1 MYEENASTN
10 PHLNIE
16 SSVNTPVTSGVK
28 ATPNI
33 KDIKTAN
40 LDDIVNEYN
49 RVGSSFVD
57 MGQALTKDIDT
68 RQQLLVGNDYAKDS
82 TGLYNYQRHYQ
93 APTTSAA
100 NQVRQVG
107 TNLALQEGQRRAQE
121 AAQKRLESAQNRY
134 NKYQQYQA
142 SLRAQQAAAAARQA
156 NNKSN
161 SVKVNGVTVS
171 AQFLKD
177 KGLSVSDIQS
187 WDSHKLMTAVKDY
200 TLEATGMNDNKGSLW
215 QDKSQWEASKQAT
228 GAHKTKEQFTA
239 EAGGNKAVGLAKWR
253 EQEDK
258 KTAHYINAKAQAMG
272 YLDPENNV
280 GDDLYAYAKNTAN
293 TVIKLAKEGQ
303 SEDNIQKALESNK
316 FTVTATPYRNLVNS
330 LNKIDTTLA
339 EISNGGKSSNGFTAF
354 TTGVNS
360 IVNYIGNNPEKLM
373 DAQKMIR
380 GAIAEAEKSGKTE
393 KEKGEIAL
401 NFLSSKAIEDGNLVG
416 LRKGGHDEA
425 LKAKVDKTQNPF
437 DNVKYRTWA
446 DLMLMY
452 DFSRFNLGTVDEMR
466 NAKHSEKITIS
477 GIDGI
482 LDRTTISVDDM
493 VALGKLEK
501 EDPNKFEETVNIVSR
516 IYNDP
521 LVMSD
526 GTMKDADGNI
536 IPKGE
541 MVIYHVP
548 GATNTKEYQT
558 LKAELEKRIHLDE
571 NGQPI
576 GATEEDLE
584 RINEAYQNYQKMA
597 GMAIAYSQ
605 YADLDLDENITKSAS
620 IIENMLVGKSLD
632 EMSEVERKN
641 VDEAKNQVF
650 GGRKFSDIIDGLN
663 SLDSVERQHFLES
676 LGIRAEAFSN
686 QVNKVGKKDF
696 EGGFYGVIDDSIDQ
710 AEANHLFQVLRL
722 LYANA
727 GSGTKS
733 PNNSLQPLNG
743 GGGDLKAVGRGFG
756 FALNEGANGIFGLA
770 SAGSYMI
777 MRNTTPIGL
786 ITSAVR
792 ASKEGVNNLG
802 DAFVKAFGFDEG
814 LDKLSGV
821 VGHKEGHLSIDL
833 TKGSRIKDQIQKELM
848 LDPKLAFMRKQLED
862 EASSMAVGGFAEFM
876 AEMAISAGLVG
887 LAKKGGSK
895 IAAKMATSV
904 VDDGAKAATSLVD
917 DGVKAATSLADDGAN
932 GLANASYDIVKGA
945 SSNIDEL
952 AGKATQE
959 VAEEASES
967 ILEKVITKGDDT
979 IEASNKL
986 AKGEATIEKT
996 GIMRPNGTE
1005 VSSVKN
1011 VSPMMS
1017 YMSKS
1022 LAEGQMRFAGIAD
1035 DVISKLKPWERAIT
1049 TAMINGARNGDDL
1062 SRAVAFAQK
1071 ITTPGVSF
1079 SSTEALAHAVK
1090 FYPEL
1095 NTVATTK
1102 WITREAGELA
1112 YTIYHDIVT
1121 NSGDLNGDKLNIL
1134 KDRENNLTLGSV
1146 LTYAGNEAL
1155 MDMAM
1160 LTAGKGIKGF
1170 TGKAM
1175 DSFTKYSQ
1183 ARLMDK
1189 ATKLNNPGLASKVI
1203 KQTQTRIDNIEKTNI
1218 NALTTYF
1225 KDGASPEFHKEFS
1238 DVINHIDDTMNN
1250 LSSEIYTAKDGSVK
1264 KNIFDKVVSE
1274 APNANYINNISSNL
1288 LHTRAT
1294 LELGKLRDTF
1304 PGLTR
1309 MSVDEYINANVE
1321 YQRKLA
1327 SYKGK
1332 LPDGV
1337 TPASLRIETYKEYN
1351 LPHWELKRMD
1361 EIYSEAFA
1369 SEAPKHKKWNNNADG
1384 SMSLG
1389 EFEQHSGY
1397 EYLGAIL
1404 GGQKAGTPIQFLG
1417 TNTESGFLS
1426 RRIFDGDG
1434 SNPNIDELSM
1444 WEQIQSQY
1452 SSNRNGEAINV
1463 KLGDQEFTVNHNA
1476 LNPVVGLH
1484 AYRNK
1489 ILTETM
1495 QNKVDE
1501 LYKQNGLILNIA
1513 SEADLR
1519 YIQSGL
1525 SETQRFLLD
1534 NWKSPADISPEV
1546 LDKLKSGLEDR
1557 LKMYKNSKLDA
1568 DAMESLNTI
1577 ADMVLTRMYYG
1588 IPTSSDVGMLK
1599 RLLGDSEAEK
1609 FLRKNNLYQSGEK
1622 KLRSQYVDSFVAKNQ
1637 ELIDSG
1643 EATKGQLRK
1652 FAFDTWNLSSAGE
1665 ATWATDLFGG
1675 KTVDIEK
1682 LNELLGTE
1690 ANKAIAKLEQAD
1702 KVIANKGA
1710 FINSYKIGKS
1720 YFDTYRV
1727 GPSSM
1732 SPSAYNKLAKS
1743 IYYDSTYRYFAS
1755 QTLSKTPELF
1765 DYVSSTNVD
1774 SSVLS
1779 TIAEQGRV
1787 GKVSE
1792 VIKVSDYV
1800 GTIADLAEKS
1810 GVKLTPQQLAD
1821 MADRIGDI
1829 DIGFIKRPRKSGQY
1843 DSVNKRIS
1851 IEIGEVKNPRNLE
1864 STFFHELT
1872 HAAYDAWREVDPDS
1886 VKPPRFLYVSGEGKF
1901 RSASYVKYHDFSEES
1916 ITFPAG
1922 QLYDIVHYGGKG
1934 SDLNIDAI
1942 DIKAGKYED
1951 FKSLTSDV
1959 ESIVNTVGDKSGT
1972 GIQYDGGSGF
1982 YYLDANTFASLSR
1995 ANEYIPL
2002 ELLRDATFKFDVD
2015 GVYLSPESM
2024 KFLADKVDTKRVHTK
2039 DTVVHRS
2046 VLESMAR
2053 LDADKIPEVRKPSGL
2068 SQFGKFANN
2077 LQLAAGFGIYNM
2089 LSLRYWLNA
2098 IQSDNIAGA
2107 KNLFTTHF
2115 HARSQESVK
2124 KYFSDTRRM
2133 HLLTEAEKY
2142 IGNDLSNA
2150 ISEVYLGSNGTGI
2163 NGMMNKIADQMNE
2176 ARFVKGKA
2184 VKGNEIAKDMLSAL
2198 IEDPTSQRFFPVLK
2212 MKMLENTY
2220 KAELA
2225 RLSKGLK
2232 PDEISQAI
2240 TDEAIKR
2247 ASFATERFF
2256 DPKFKMPGYDE
2267 FFDAKLNR
2275 SALTDFDARVK
2286 AANPGKIK
2294 SIGNFISD
2302 FVFALT
2308 HGRIMT
2314 NHWVDGVKGT
2324 INPLNWKDSRYTR
2337 GRRFLYSFLG
2347 TAALA
2352 QLWNETTTGENE
2364 FEKIALGL
2372 SNPDVYHPL
2381 EVLGS
2386 FGKLG
2391 QFKLDNDYKLDPYFS
2406 VFTMPNYASKLAM
2419 SGANAFIEDPVKR
2432 FKNVKG
2438 FDQELASGL
2447 VSPLRTMYDLIG
2459 GTYNGV
2465 SIWGK
2470 GASGRDKDGKL
2481 VEYSPLDNA
2490 IAIVSHVTGLDQFG
2504 IGANLTHKNKADG
2517 LRAGTNAKGQ
2527 SIKGSG
2533 LLQHAYIDAFLEL
2546 DKGNLFDA
2554 MVKTFEIP
2562 IKKSSATGVAK
2573 AELNGWVV
2581 DAIKQYK
2588 QEYDDKLNSAITPEE
2603 KDKLF
2608 DDFTKKTLKIFSI
2621 WNERHNILNKE
2632 PESYAI
2638 VQKMMLG
2645 LLSNHYDEE
2654 TQKMRNSYWASGVSA
2669 LGGFEQKPGESEEAF
2684 KKRLETVQSVWNIQ
2698 FEKDF
2703 NVREKLRSE
2712 GYSVGGFDMVD
2723 AKHKQTQKRNQI
2735 TAQFKKV
2742 LESPIGQYPNMKS
2755 AKEGYME
2762 QINLAKSMNNW
2773 AQAEKLELEYKD
2785 LFFSRV
2791 APYIQQYSEAILL
2804 NNKEFLDSA
2813 KELVIIPTA
2822 DSKKYLSDNRN
2833 ANWLKDQ
2840 FGVGFKN
2847 GTQYISDD
2855 NYVVAYNRVIKDM
2868 LKGNMNLAKSRG
2880 DRLMQDVVA
2889 GKYTVPKKQV
2899 DSLIMVL
2906 QKLRQY
2912 K

>member
-10 PHLNIE
+10 PHLKIE
-16 SSVNTPVTSGVK
+16 SSVNTPVTSGVYT
-28 ATPNI
+28 TPNI

-40 LDDIVNEYN
+40 LDDIVNEHN
-49 RVGSSFVD
+49 RIGGSFVD

-68 RQQLLVGNDYAKDS
+68 RQQLLVGNDYAEDG

-121 AAQKRLESAQNRY
+121 AAQKRLETAQDRY
-134 NKYQQYQA
+134 NKYQQHQA

-215 QDKSQWEASKQAT
+215 QDKAQWEASKQAT
-228 GAHKTKEQFTA
+228 GANKTKEQFTA

-258 KTAHYINAKAQAMG
+258 KTAHYVNAKAKAMG
-272 YLDPENNV
+272 YLDPENNI

-293 TVIKLAKEGQ
+293 TVIQLAKDGQ
-303 SEDNIQKALESNK
+303 SEENIQKALESSK
-316 FTVTATPYRNLVNS
+316 FTTTATPYRNLVNS

-339 EISNGGKSSNGFTAF
+339 QISNGGKSSNPMVAV
-354 TTGVNS
+354 TGTVNS
-360 IVNYIGNNPEKLM
+360 LINYAANNPDKLM
-373 DAQKMIR
+373 DAQKIIR

-401 NFLSSKAIEDGNLVG
+401 NFLSSKAIEDGNLVD
-416 LRKGGHDEA
+416 LRKGGHSEA
-425 LKAKVDKTQNPF
+425 LKTKVDKTQNPF
-437 DNVKYRTWA
+437 ENVKYRTWA
-446 DLMLMY
+446 DLMSMY
-452 DFSRFNLGTVDEMR
+452 DFSQFNLGTIDEMR
-466 NAKHSEKITIS
+466 NAKHSENITVS

-501 EDPNKFEETVNIVSR
+501 EDPKKFEETVNIVSR

-632 EMSEVERKN
+632 EMSDVERKN

-650 GGRKFSDIIDGLN
+650 GGRKFSDIVDGLN
-663 SLDSVERQHFLES
+663 GLDSVERQHFLES

-686 QVNKVGKKDF
+686 EVNKVGKKDF
-696 EGGFYGVIDDSIDQ
+696 EGGFYGVLDDSIDQ

-727 GSGTKS
+727 GSATKS
-733 PNNSLQPLNG
+733 PNNPLQPLND

-756 FALNEGANGIFGLA
+756 LSVNESVNGIFGLA
-770 SAGSYMI
+770 SAGSHMVI
-777 MRNTTPIGL
+777 RNTTPIGL

-792 ASKEGVNNLG
+792 VSKEGVNSFG

-814 LDKLSGV
+814 LDKLSGI

-848 LDPKLAFMRKQLED
+848 KDPKLAFMRKQLED

-876 AEMAISAGLVG
+876 TEMAVSAGLVG
-887 LAKKGGSK
+887 LAKNGGSK

-904 VDDGAKAATSLVD
+904 VDDGAKAAI
-917 DGVKAATSLADDGAN
+917 SLADDVVK
-932 GLANASYDIVKGA
+932 GLSNASDDIVKGV

-952 AGKATQE
+952 IGKATQE
-959 VAEEASES
+959 VAEEAGES
-967 ILEKVITKGDDT
+967 IIEKVVTKGDDT
-979 IEASNKL
+979 IEASNKI
-986 AKGEATIEKT
+986 AKGESTIEKT
-996 GIMRPNGTE
+996 GITRPNGTE

-1017 YMSKS
+1017 YVSKG
-1022 LAEGQMRFAGIAD
+1022 LADGQMRFAGISD

-1062 SRAVAFAQK
+1062 GRAVAFAQK
-1071 ITTPGVSF
+1071 MATPGVSF
-1079 SSTEALAHAVK
+1079 SSTEALAHAAK

-1095 NTVATTK
+1095 NTVSTVK
-1102 WITREAGELA
+1102 WLTREAGELA
-1112 YTIYHDIVT
+1112 YTIYHDVVT
-1121 NSGDLNGDKLNIL
+1121 NSGSINGDKLNML

-1155 MDMAM
+1155 MDMAI
-1160 LTAGKGIKGF
+1160 LTAAKGVKGF

-1189 ATKLNNPGLASKVI
+1189 ATKLNNPGLASRVI
-1203 KQTQTRIDNIEKTNI
+1203 KQTQARIDNIEKTNI

-1225 KDGASPEFHKEFS
+1225 KDGASPEFYKEFS
-1238 DVINHIDDTMNN
+1238 GVIKHIDDTMDN
-1250 LSSEIYTAKDGSVK
+1250 LSSEIYVAKDGSVK
-1264 KNIFDKVVSE
+1264 KDIFDKIVSDS
-1274 APNANYINNISSNL
+1274 PNANYINNISSNL

-1309 MSVDEYINANVE
+1309 MSADEYINANVE

-1327 SYKGK
+1327 SYNGK
-1332 LPDGV
+1332 LPDDI
-1337 TPASLRIETYKEYN
+1337 TPKSLRIDTYKEYN
-1351 LPHWELKRMD
+1351 LPYWELKRMD
-1361 EIYSEAFA
+1361 EIYNEAFA
-1369 SEAPKHKKWNNNADG
+1369 SEAPKHKKWNKNADG

-1389 EFEQHSGY
+1389 EFEQHSAY

-1434 SNPNIDELSM
+1434 SNPKIDELSM
-1444 WEQIQSQY
+1444 WEQIQAQY
-1452 SSNRNGEAINV
+1452 SSNINGEAIKV
-1463 KLGDQEFTVNHNA
+1463 KFDDQEFTVNHNA

-1501 LYKQNGLILNIA
+1501 LYKKNGLILNIA

-1525 SETQRFLLD
+1525 SETQRLLLD
-1534 NWKSPADISPEV
+1534 KWKSPAEMPTEV
-1546 LDKLKSGLEDR
+1546 LEKLKSGLEDK
-1557 LKMYKNSKLDA
+1557 LKAYRNSNLDA

-1588 IPTSSDVGMLK
+1588 VPTSSDVGMLK

-1622 KLRSQYVDSFVAKNQ
+1622 KLRSEYVDSFVTKNQ

-1643 EATKGQLRK
+1643 EATKSQLRK

-1665 ATWATDLFGG
+1665 ATWSIDLFGH
-1675 KTVDIEK
+1675 KTVDVEK
-1682 LNELLGTE
+1682 LNELLGDE
-1690 ANKAIAKLEQAD
+1690 ANKAMAKAEQAD
-1702 KVIANKGA
+1702 KVITNKGG

-1720 YFDTYRV
+1720 YFDMYRV
-1727 GPSSM
+1727 GSKSM
-1732 SPSAYNKLAKS
+1732 SPSTYNKLIKGIHYES
-1743 IYYDSTYRYFAS
+1743 SYRYFVA

-1765 DYVSSTNVD
+1765 DYISSTKVD
-1774 SSVLS
+1774 SNALNS
-1779 TIAEQGRV
+1779 IAKRGTA
-1787 GKVSE
+1787 GKVSD
-1792 VIKVSDYV
+1792 VINVSDYV
-1800 GTIADLAEKS
+1800 GTIADLAYKS
-1810 GVKLTPQQLAD
+1810 GFKLTPQQLAD
-1821 MADRIGDI
+1821 MTDRIGNI
-1829 DIGFIKRPRKSGQY
+1829 EVGFINNPKKRGQY
-1843 DSVNKRIS
+1843 ASADKRIS
-1851 IEIGEVKNPRNLE
+1851 VELGELKNPRDLE
-1864 STFFHELT
+1864 ATFFHELT
-1872 HAAYDAWREVDPDS
+1872 HAAYNAWRAVDPNSINPPKFLNVSDS
-1886 VKPPRFLYVSGEGKF
+1886 GKF
-1901 RSASYVKYHDFSEES
+1901 RGAFYVKYQDLGEES
-1916 ITFPAG
+1916 VTFPSG
-1922 QLYDIVHYGGKG
+1922 QLYDMVHYGGKG
-1934 SDLNIDAI
+1934 SDLHINAT
-1942 DIKAGKYED
+1942 DIKAGDYED
-1951 FKSLTSDV
+1951 FDVLVSEV
-1959 ESIVNTVGDKSGT
+1959 ESMINTVGEKSGT
-1972 GIQYDGGSGF
+1972 GIQYDGGSGL
-1982 YYLDANTFASLSR
+1982 YYLDANTFASLGR
-1995 ANEYIPL
+1995 ANEYVPL

-2024 KFLADKVDTKRVHTK
+2024 KFLADKIDTKRIHAK
-2039 DTVVHRS
+2039 YTVVHRS

-2053 LDADKIPEVRKPSGL
+2053 LDADKLPEVRKPSGL

-2077 LQLAAGFGIYNM
+2077 IQLAAGFGIYNM

-2107 KNLFTTHF
+2107 KNLFNTHF

-2163 NGMMNKIADQMNE
+2163 NGMMSKIANQIND
-2176 ARFVKGKA
+2176 ARFIDSKA
-2184 VKGNEIAKDMLSAL
+2184 VKGSEVAKDVLSAL

-2232 PDEISQAI
+2232 PSEISESI
-2240 TDEAIKR
+2240 IDEAIKR

-2267 FFDAKLNR
+2267 FFDAKLNK
-2275 SALTDFDARVK
+2275 SALTSLDARIK
-2286 AANPGKIK
+2286 ASNPGKIK
-2294 SIGNFISD
+2294 SIGNFIGD

-2324 INPLNWKDSRYTR
+2324 INPLNWGDSRYTR
-2337 GRRFLYSFLG
+2337 GRRFLYRFLG

-2372 SNPDVYHPL
+2372 SNPDIYHPL

-2391 QFKLDNDYKLDPYFS
+2391 QFKIGDDYKLDPYFS

-2419 SGANAFIEDPVKR
+2419 SGANAFIEDPAKR
-2432 FKNVKG
+2432 FKSVKG

-2490 IAIVSHVTGLDQFG
+2490 IAIVGHVTGLDQFG

-2527 SIKGSG
+2527 SINGSG
-2533 LLQHAYIDAFLEL
+2533 LIQHAYIDAFLEL

-2554 MVKTFEIP
+2554 LVKTFEIP
-2562 IKKSSATGVAK
+2562 LKKSSAVGVAK
-2573 AELNGWVV
+2573 AELNGWVI

-2588 QEYDDKLNSAITPEE
+2588 QEYDDKLKNTITPED

-2608 DDFTKKTLKIFSI
+2608 DDFTKKTLQIFSI

-2632 PESYAI
+2632 PETYAI

-2654 TQKMRNSYWASGVSA
+2654 TQKLRNSYWASGVSA

-2684 KKRLETVQSVWNIQ
+2684 KKRLETVQSVWNVQ
-2698 FEKDF
+2698 FDKDF

-2712 GYSVGGFDMVD
+2712 GYSVGGFNLVD
-2723 AKHKQTQKRNQI
+2723 AKHKQTQKRNNI

-2742 LESPIGQYPNMKS
+2742 LDSPIGQYPNMKS
-2755 AKEGYME
+2755 AKDGYME
-2762 QINLAKSMNNW
+2762 QINLAKEMKNW
-2773 AQAEKLELEYKD
+2773 TEAERLELEYKD

-2804 NNKEFLDSA
+2804 NNKDFLDAA
-2813 KELVIIPTA
+2813 KELVIIPTSE
-2822 DSKKYLSDNRN
+2822 SKKYLSDNRN

-2847 GTQYISDD
+2847 GSQYISDD
-2855 NYVVAYNRVIKDM
+2855 KYVQSYNLVIKDM
-2868 LKGNMNLAKSRG
+2868 LRGNMNLAKSRG
-2880 DRLMQDVVA
+2880 DKLMQDVAA
-2889 GKYTVPKKQV
+2889 GKYTVPKEQV